1 MAAGGSM
8 QVGDLIKYRGLPV
21 CWGVITQM
29 GKDKESKQ
37 IECLW
42 DDGDLSWVYKRM
54 VEVVCR

>member
-1 MAAGGSM
+1 MK
-8 QVGDLIKYRGLPV
+8 VGDLIKYKGTPL

-42 DDGDLSWVYKRM
+42 DDGDLSWAYKRM
-54 VEVVCR
+54 VEVVSCK